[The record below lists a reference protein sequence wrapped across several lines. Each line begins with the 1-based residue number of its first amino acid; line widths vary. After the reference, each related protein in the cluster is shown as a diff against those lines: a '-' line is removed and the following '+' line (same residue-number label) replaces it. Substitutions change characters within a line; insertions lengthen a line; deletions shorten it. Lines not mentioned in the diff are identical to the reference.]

1 MTQTWTEEYL
11 KLMAPIQSLTVC
23 VLFKTSAKNVPLYIR
38 QDSLTAHNAY
48 RAKHGVPALK
58 LNDELN
64 DVAQVQQLMR
74 WRHRF
79 TIANN
84 KGGNNMTVKGKANIK
99 YCRNGQIT

>member
-1 MTQTWTEEYL
+1 MTL
-11 KLMAPIQSLTVC
+11 C
-23 VLFKTSAKNVPLYIR
+23 VLFKTSAKTVLFYLR

-84 KGGNNMTVKGKANIK
+84 KGGEQYDGQGKGLYQVLQEWAD
-99 YCRNGQIT
+99 YLMAVEGFEHR